1 MQYNTIFSQLFQFMP
16 RHRFEKTAGASGSD
30 RYCKHFTAWR
40 QLLTCLYAQITGK
53 DSLREVSDGL
63 LTNRSRLYHL
73 GMEPVAKS
81 TLADA
86 MNRRDPAV
94 FKALFDELL
103 ARCTKLAP
111 GHGFRFHNPLYA
123 IDSTTIPLCLAEYDW
138 ARYRTNK
145 GAVKLH
151 TQLDL
156 SGNLPCFVV
165 MSNGKMADIRAA
177 RKWFRIEPD
186 SIYTYDKGYCDYAWF
201 REIDAK
207 GAFFVTRL
215 KQNARLS
222 VVGQHL
228 APNERL
234 GVVADDTVELELQ
247 GASEAYPGKL
257 RRVKFHD
264 AETDK
269 DYIFLTNNFRLSAA
283 TAAAIYKRRWQ
294 IELFFKWIKQNLQ
307 IRTFL
312 GTSENAVMTQI
323 WVALIHFLLVA
334 YIKFLTKVEISLTEI
349 TARLREHLMGNSH
362 LLELLSLDRKALAKP
377 PDWNTPRQLELFGE
391 FST

>member
-1 MQYNTIFSQLFQFMP
+1 MQYNSIFSQLFQFIP
-16 RHRFEKTAGASGSD
+16 RHRFEKSVESAGAD
-30 RYCKHFTAWR
+30 RHCRHFSAWR
-40 QLLTCLYAQITGK
+40 QFLTCLYAQITGK
-53 DSLREVSDGL
+53 DSLREISDGL
-63 LTNRSRLYHL
+63 LTNRARLCHL

-123 IDSTTIPLCLAEYDW
+123 FDSTTIPLCLSVYDW
-138 ARYRTNK
+138 AHYRTNK

-177 RKWFRIEPD
+177 RKWFRIEAD
-186 SIYTYDKGYCDYAWF
+186 SIYMYDKGYCDYAWF
-201 REIDAK
+201 REIDSK

-215 KQNARLS
+215 RRNARLK

-228 APNERL
+228 APNGRL
-234 GVVADDTVELELQ
+234 GVVADDTVELELPDAQ
-247 GASEAYPGKL
+247 ETYPGKL
-257 RRVKFHD
+257 RRVMFHD
-264 AETDK
+264 AETNK
-269 DYIFLTNNFRLSAA
+269 DYVFLTNNFRLAAA
-283 TAAAIYKRRWQ
+283 TVAAIYRRRWQ

-307 IRTFL
+307 IKTFL

-349 TARLREHLMGNSH
+349 TARVREHLMGSSH
-362 LLELLSLDRKALAKP
+362 LLELLSLDRKTLAKP
-377 PDWNTPRQLELFGE
+377 PDWNAPRQLELFGE
-391 FST
+391 FLP

>member
-1 MQYNTIFSQLFQFMP
+1 
-16 RHRFEKTAGASGSD
+16 
-30 RYCKHFTAWR
+30 
-40 QLLTCLYAQITGK
+40 
-53 DSLREVSDGL
+53 
-63 LTNRSRLYHL
+63 
-73 GMEPVAKS
+73 MEPVAKS

-123 IDSTTIPLCLAEYDW
+123 FDSTTIPLCLSVYDW
-138 ARYRTNK
+138 AHYRTNK

-156 SGNLPCFVV
+156 SGNLPCFAV

-177 RKWFRIEPD
+177 RKWFRIEAD
-186 SIYTYDKGYCDYAWF
+186 SICTYDKGYCDYAWF
-201 REIDAK
+201 REIDSK

-215 KQNARLS
+215 RRNARLK

-228 APNERL
+228 APNGRL
-234 GVVADDTVELELQ
+234 GVVADDTVELELPDTQ
-247 GASEAYPGKL
+247 ETYPGKL

-264 AETDK
+264 EETNK
-269 DYIFLTNNFRLSAA
+269 DYVFLTNNFRLAAA
-283 TAAAIYKRRWQ
+283 TVAAIYRRRWQ

-307 IRTFL
+307 VKTFL

-323 WVALIHFLLVA
+323 WVALMHFLLVA

-349 TARLREHLMGNSH
+349 TARVREHLMGSSH
-362 LLELLSLDRKALAKP
+362 LLELLSLDRKTLAKP
-377 PDWNTPRQLELFGE
+377 PDWNAPRQLELFGE
-391 FST
+391 FLS

>member
-1 MQYNTIFSQLFQFMP
+1 MQYNSIFSQLFQFIP
-16 RHRFEKTAGASGSD
+16 RHRFEKSVESAGAD
-30 RYCKHFTAWR
+30 RHCRHFSAWR
-40 QLLTCLYAQITGK
+40 QFLTCLYAQIIGK
-53 DSLREVSDGL
+53 DSLREISDGL
-63 LTNRSRLYHL
+63 LTNRARLCHL

-123 IDSTTIPLCLAEYDW
+123 FDSTTIPLCLSVYDW
-138 ARYRTNK
+138 AHYRTNK

-201 REIDAK
+201 KEIDGK
-207 GAFFVTRL
+207 GAFFVTRPRR
-215 KQNARLS
+215 NARLE

-228 APNERL
+228 APNEKL
-234 GVVADDTVELELQ
+234 CVVADDTVGLELQ
-247 GASEAYPGKL
+247 SARKTYPGKL
-257 RRVKFHD
+257 RRVAFHD
-264 AETDK
+264 AETNK
-269 DYIFLTNNFRLSAA
+269 DYVFLTSNFRLAAA
-283 TAAAIYKRRWQ
+283 TIAAIYKRRWQ

-307 IRTFL
+307 IKTFL

-362 LLELLSLDRKALAKP
+362 LLELLSLDRKTLAKP
-377 PDWNTPRQLELFGE
+377 PDWNAPRQLELFGE
-391 FST
+391 FVT

>member
-1 MQYNTIFSQLFQFMP
+1 
-16 RHRFEKTAGASGSD
+16 
-30 RYCKHFTAWR
+30 
-40 QLLTCLYAQITGK
+40 
-53 DSLREVSDGL
+53 
-63 LTNRSRLYHL
+63 
-73 GMEPVAKS
+73 MEPVAKS

-94 FKALFDELL
+94 FKSLFDELL
-103 ARCTKLAP
+103 ARCTRLAP

-123 IDSTTIPLCLAEYDW
+123 IDSTTIPLCLAVYDW
-138 ARYRTNK
+138 AHYRKHK
-145 GAVKLH
+145 GAARLH

-156 SGNLPCFVV
+156 PGNLPCFVV

-177 RKWFRIEPD
+177 RKWFRIESD

-201 REIDAK
+201 KEIDGK

-215 KQNARLS
+215 KQNARLK

-228 APNERL
+228 ALNEKL
-234 GVVADDTVELELQ
+234 GVVADDVVELELQ
-247 GASEAYPGKL
+247 NARETYPGKL
-257 RRVKFHD
+257 RRVAFHD
-264 AETDK
+264 EETNK
-269 DYIFLTNNFRLSAA
+269 ACVFLTNNFRLAAA
-283 TAAAIYKRRWQ
+283 TIAAIYKRRWQ

-307 IRTFL
+307 IKTFL

-334 YIKFLTKVEISLTEI
+334 YIKFLTKVKIGLTKI
-349 TARLREHLMGNSH
+349 TARLREQLMGNSH
-362 LLELLSLDRKALAKP
+362 LLELLSLDRKTLAKP
-377 PDWNTPRQLELFGE
+377 PDWNSPRQLELFGE